1 MLAPLTVFGPG
12 LVTLNAGNDAG
23 GVTTYSVAGA
33 RYGLDLL
40 WALPIVTISLIVTQ
54 EACVR
59 LAAVTGKGLADLIR
73 ERFGVRWTLIV
84 MFSFLAASIGTTTAE
99 FAGLAAVGELFGIPR
114 ETIVFAAFALVVY
127 LVIRGSYARF
137 ERVFVAMTVVYF
149 AYVATALLVTP
160 DWLPVLRASFV
171 PSLRLDSG
179 YLFLLVGVIGTTVTS
194 YMQFFIASAVSAKGA
209 RPADLPRLRT
219 DVVLSTIFADLI
231 ALFIV
236 VTTAETLFPAGIP
249 VENATQAAQAL
260 APLAG
265 PHATQLFA
273 VGIIGAS
280 LIGASVVPVSASF
293 AVCEAFGWEH
303 GMSQRFRDAPIFQ
316 GLFVLQLI
324 IGGVVVLLPNVS
336 LVGILVSTQVLD
348 GVLLPVTLVAIARLV
363 GDQGLM
369 GRFASRGPAL
379 WIIWITAGSLSALSV
394 LLLVVTVIN
403 PG

>member
-1 MLAPLTVFGPG
+1 MRAPRGG
-12 LVTLNAGNDAG
+12 L
-23 GVTTYSVAGA
+23 
-33 RYGLDLL
+33 
-40 WALPIVTISLIVTQ
+40 
-54 EACVR
+54 
-59 LAAVTGKGLADLIR
+59 
-73 ERFGVRWTLIV
+73 
-84 MFSFLAASIGTTTAE
+84 GTTTAD
-99 FAGLAAVGELFGIPR
+99 FAGLAAVGELFGSPR
-114 ETIVFAAFALVVY
+114 ETIMFAAFALVVY

-171 PSLRLDSG
+171 PTLRLDSG

-209 RPADLPRLRT
+209 RAADLPRLRT
-219 DVVLSTIFADLI
+219 DVVVSTIFADLI

-265 PHATQLFA
+265 PHATRLFA

-348 GVLLPVTLVAIARLV
+348 GVLLPITLVAIARLV
-363 GDQGLM
+363 GDQDLM